1 MHSVYR
7 ANSGAVD
14 LFNRKATQPGTLP
27 DVWQTPN
34 CFHRLLAATLA
45 FCETNAHQA
54 YNARNVM
61 GKYLSQ
67 RDWYLALA
75 EALINNPFRVVSPER
90 GLVVSGHAMD
100 PRGGQWGQSREGV

>member
-7 ANSGAVD
+7 ASSGAVD

-27 DVWQTPN
+27 DVWQTPTASTVS
-34 CFHRLLAATLA
+34 LPTLA

-67 RDWYLALA
+67 RDWY
-75 EALINNPFRVVSPER
+75 
-90 GLVVSGHAMD
+90 
-100 PRGGQWGQSREGV
+100 